1 MASVWRRLER
11 FVHANGSDASKW
23 PFIEFAQ
30 LIFSIKHYLP
40 LPVPLGHYLCPIKG
54 LIASQRVIYVRTKKI
69 KWRQNGLTLFVLVTL
84 YRMNN
89 SFLLRNEQ
97 KQRPVYTTF
106 KQRERGFCLMAY
118 YAHGVMISH

>member
-1 MASVWRRLER
+1 MASVWWRLER
-11 FVHANGSDASKW
+11 FVDANGSDASKW

-97 KQRPVYTTF
+97 NRDLCILHLNNEKG
-106 KQRERGFCLMAY
+106 GFA
-118 YAHGVMISH
+118 